1 MNQAIKQPEEFNLK
15 NIFIGSEYII
25 PIYQRNYAW
34 EKDEIEQL
42 LTDIYDSKGRYYLGS
57 LIVDEIV
64 PNTFSVIDGQQ
75 RLTTLFLLL
84 TFLRDE
90 TLSKKA
96 LRFEA
101 REKSNIT
108 LNDLQEKQD
117 FEKDDFYSNEIIE
130 GFAVIK
136 NYFSIQEAK
145 KPAYKKQFLSKL
157 ENILIIRIQVPKQI
171 DLNHYFE
178 IMNTRGEQLELHE
191 IAKGK
196 ILGVIDRDIPKFR
209 AVAGLIWNK
218 CSQMDTYIQMNF
230 DKTSRKNLFGDK
242 WDNFICSKPEDLLSK
257 ISLEQEFSYKRF
269 SLLDKLEDPV
279 IEPESKIDYDD
290 ENERFESII
299 SFPDFLLVVNEALQK
314 ESDEDDS
321 TLDDKKFLETL
332 KDNWA
337 NGITAINFIFNLLK
351 FRFLFDKYII
361 KREYAKDYKDEG
373 KWSLQMLQMYF
384 DQNKKQEKPS
394 YKLTYADDEK
404 DSDKRTETLR
414 SLQSALRITYTS
426 PKTMHWI
433 SKTLAKLNSDLNS
446 DITAFLEEYACKKI
460 EEANYREASGF
471 AIDRIV
477 FTYLDYILDRDSIGK
492 HPIQNFQFQFR
503 TSIEHFYPQHP
514 IEKEKWK
521 EQSLNSFGNLALIT
535 VSSNSKFSN
544 LDPQSKVINYPNTI
558 KQSPKLQLMQEKM
571 QENGNVWNEELVNE
585 HKEEML
591 SLLTKEIKKYK
602 KA

>member
-1 MNQAIKQPEEFNLK
+1 M
-15 NIFIGSEYII
+15 
-25 PIYQRNYAW
+25 
-34 EKDEIEQL
+34 
-42 LTDIYDSKGRYYLGS
+42 
-57 LIVDEIV
+57 IVDEIA

-84 TFLRDE
+84 TFLKDE

-108 LNDLQEKQD
+108 LNDLSEKQNL
-117 FEKDDFYSNEIIE
+117 EKDGFYSNEIIE

-136 NYFSIQEAK
+136 NYFSIQEVK
-145 KPAYKKQFLSKL
+145 NPEYKKQFLSKL
-157 ENILIIRIQVPKQI
+157 ANILIIRTQVPKQI

-196 ILGVIDRDIPKFR
+196 ILGAIDRDAPQFK

-218 CSQMDTYIQMNF
+218 CSQMDSYIQMNF
-230 DKTSRKNLFGDK
+230 DKTSRINLFGK
-242 WDNFICSKPEDLLSK
+242 NWDVFLCFKSEDLLSK
-257 ISLEQEFSYKRF
+257 ISIEQEFRDERF
-269 SLLDKLEDPV
+269 SLLDKLEDPI
-279 IEPESKIDYDD
+279 IETESKMDNDY

-299 SFPDFLLVVNEALQK
+299 SFPNFLLIVNEAMQK
-314 ESDEDDS
+314 KSDEDDT

-332 KDNWA
+332 KNHWS
-337 NGITAINFIFNLLK
+337 NGNNAVNFIFHLLK

-361 KREYAKDYKDEG
+361 KREYAKDYKEEG
-373 KWSLQMLQMYF
+373 KWSLQMLKMYF

-394 YKLTYADDEK
+394 YKLTYAVDEN
-404 DSDKRTETLR
+404 DNDKKTETLR

-433 SKTLAKLNSDLNS
+433 SKTLSKLNDNLDTDL
-446 DITAFLEEYACKKI
+446 TALLEEYACKKI
-460 EEANYREASGF
+460 EEANYKEASGF
-471 AIDRIV
+471 GIDRIV
-477 FTYLDYILDRDSIGK
+477 FTYLDYILDRDK

-514 IEKEKWK
+514 IEKEKWNEK
-521 EQSLNSFGNLALIT
+521 PLNSFGNLALIT

-544 LDPQSKVINYPNTI
+544 LDPQSKVASYPDTI
-558 KQSPKLQLMQEKM
+558 LQSPKLQLMQEKM
-571 QENGNVWNEELVNE
+571 KENGNVWDEELVDK
-585 HKEEML
+585 HKEEMI
-591 SLLTKEIKKYK
+591 SLLTKEIEKYK